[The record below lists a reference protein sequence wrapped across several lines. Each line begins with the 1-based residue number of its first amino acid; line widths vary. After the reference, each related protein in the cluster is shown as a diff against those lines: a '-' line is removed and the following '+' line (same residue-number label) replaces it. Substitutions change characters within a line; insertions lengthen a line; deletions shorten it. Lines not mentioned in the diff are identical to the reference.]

1 MVQVKLR
8 ERDLEEMLKSQE
20 EIKDIVD
27 EKNHLELK
35 LGEAK
40 QELIQYEKHMA
51 QSK

>member
-20 EIKDIVD
+20 EVKDIID
-27 EKNHLELK
+27 ERNHLELK

-40 QELIQYEKHMA
+40 QEIAQYGKQIA
-51 QSK
+51 